1 MGSTFFRKLPTPL
14 EIKTSYPVPEAVA
27 NQKKINDEERKR
39 IDLII
44 ELESSRSFASTHTT
58 IKKLRTINNW
68 SAGDQDE
75 LYKIALNNNQVKYI
89 LNDYDVAA
97 FYKRLLENT
106 KTHNADAKKIQ
117 ELLEDNN

>member
-1 MGSTFFRKLPTPL
+1 M
-14 EIKTSYPVPEAVA
+14 
-27 NQKKINDEERKR
+27 
-39 IDLII
+39 II

-117 ELLEDNN
+117 ELFRR